1 MCRRLARQSHPCK
14 LRSLGSKPKAPVL
27 LDAKPL
33 PPSPASL
40 RPEIESPET
49 SKIAEIFTLD
59 FALADLTALWVG
71 EGDLP
76 TPDFISDAAIASLK
90 AGDTFY
96 TAKRGIPAL
105 RQAISGSVSQ
115 AQASAFR
122 RRWSGSI
129 RSLPEVLV
137 HRGNPLETL
146 MKSLMRPMRFAHAVS
161 VNRTMVS
168 RPVRP

>member
-1 MCRRLARQSHPCK
+1 M
-14 LRSLGSKPKAPVL
+14 

-33 PPSPASL
+33 PPSAASL
-40 RPEIESPET
+40 RPEIESPES
-49 SKIAEIFTLD
+49 SKIAEIF
-59 FALADLTALWVG
+59 ALGFGRADLIPLWVG

-96 TAKRGIPAL
+96 TAKRGIPAQ
-105 RQAISGSVSQ
+105 RQAISGSVLQ

-146 MKSLMRPMRFAHAVS
+146 MKSLMRPMRFTHAVS